1 MARHIPV
8 TVEFSKDTLLA
19 LGRAAQFARTTPS
32 DYLRAV
38 LRTALERSPVRLRGA
53 DDVIRLAIV
62 LASDWLDLQSRLR
75 AANYVLRLSDERG
88 LCVHSWPRNQVILPI
103 EDIGHSLADLTLR
116 FGAPFP
122 GDVAPKRRSV
132 LNKRWAA

>member
-8 TVEFSKDTLLA
+8 TVEFSNDMLLA

-38 LRTALERSPVRLRGA
+38 LRTALESSPVRLREA
-53 DDVIRLAIV
+53 DDVVRLAIM

-75 AANYVLRLSDERG
+75 AANYVLRLSDKQG
-88 LCVHSWPRNQVILPI
+88 LRVHSWPRNQVILPI
-103 EDIGHSLADLTLR
+103 EDIGHSLAGLALR
-116 FGAPFP
+116 FAAPFP
-122 GDVAPKRRSV
+122 GDVTPKRRGV
-132 LNKRWAA
+132 LKKRWAA

>member
-19 LGRAAQFARTTPS
+19 LGRAAQSVRATPS

-53 DDVIRLAIV
+53 DDRVRLAIT

-75 AANYVLRLSDERG
+75 AENYVLRLSDEQG
-88 LCVHSWPRNQVILPI
+88 LRVHSWPRNKMILPI
-103 EDIGHSLADLTLR
+103 EDIGHSLAGLTMR
-116 FGAPFP
+116 FAAPFP
-122 GDVAPKRRSV
+122 GDVAPKHRAALQKRR
-132 LNKRWAA
+132 AA